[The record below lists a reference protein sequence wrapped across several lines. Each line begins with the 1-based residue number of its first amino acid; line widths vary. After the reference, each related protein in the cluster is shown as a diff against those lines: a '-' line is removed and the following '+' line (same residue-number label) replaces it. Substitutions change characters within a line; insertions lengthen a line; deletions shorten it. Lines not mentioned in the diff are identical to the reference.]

1 MKYLLYL
8 KKCLVEYKKM
18 VNHKRFNV
26 LRNGDMWVLCE
37 RVRISS
43 NEVSH
48 NKLCQSDSL
57 GEINNYLKDKLNA
70 KRYYRR
76 RGQWIVE
83 FDEVNG

>member
-1 MKYLLYL
+1 
-8 KKCLVEYKKM
+8 
-18 VNHKRFNV
+18 
-26 LRNGDMWVLCE
+26 MWVLCD

-48 NKLCQSDSL
+48 NKLCQADSL
-57 GEINNYLKDKLNA
+57 REINNYLKDKLNA

-83 FDEVNG
+83 FDE